1 MSSSN
6 LVQITYEE
14 EDLGYGVRMPPDAGS
29 IMYTARFT
37 DESLSGTPATT
48 ESQELR
54 TDRMSSGQV
63 VTGLDVAGPINWE
76 LSEDQFFDDWFEA
89 SMMSRWIPE
98 QDLPTTVDLV
108 PDPVN
113 DQLATLT
120 LADEFA
126 AAVVGSVITFTPA
139 SGTKVICQVIS
150 VDTPSTI
157 FTVGTRRGQEAVT
170 GEVLTVT
177 IPSYADIGSEQIS
190 FLVGKA
196 YTDVINEPG
205 TDENSQTY
213 TGTLSSGFSLTA
225 AYGDIVSGTFNT
237 MSNGYLQEAPSY
249 VQQVEAAGGTI
260 NPAGTTNP
268 LNASID
274 VPLVMV
280 GGEPTDFCIET
291 LTIDL
296 DNGLTPQNC
305 IGKTAPTGYTLGTAA
320 ITISTSIYL
329 SATSYAAFMPEK
341 LTQAP
346 IAMLVTIENGSGGY
360 GFELTAVQLSFPD
373 PAATG
378 QNQDTMIDAEG
389 VGKVGPNGESA
400 LRIHKL

>member
-196 YTDVINEPG
+196 YTDVINDPG

-213 TGTLSSGFSLTA
+213 TGTLSSGFSVTA

-237 MSNGYLQEAPSY
+237 MSNGYEQEAPSY

-280 GGEPTDFCIET
+280 GGSPSDFCVET

-296 DNGLTPQNC
+296 DNGLAAQNC

-320 ITISTSIYL
+320 VSITTSIYL
-329 SATSYAAFMPEK
+329 SASSYAAFMPEK
-341 LTQAP
+341 LTQDP